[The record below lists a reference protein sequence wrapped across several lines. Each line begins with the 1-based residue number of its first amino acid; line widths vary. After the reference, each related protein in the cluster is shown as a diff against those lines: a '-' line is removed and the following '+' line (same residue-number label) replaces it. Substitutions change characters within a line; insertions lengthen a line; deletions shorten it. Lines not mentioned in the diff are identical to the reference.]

1 MTTVSIGFMAIAG
14 IVILAVAVGIFFSG
28 RD

>member
-1 MTTVSIGFMAIAG
+1 MTIVSIGFMAIAG
-14 IVILAVAVGIFFSG
+14 IVILAVAVGIFFAG